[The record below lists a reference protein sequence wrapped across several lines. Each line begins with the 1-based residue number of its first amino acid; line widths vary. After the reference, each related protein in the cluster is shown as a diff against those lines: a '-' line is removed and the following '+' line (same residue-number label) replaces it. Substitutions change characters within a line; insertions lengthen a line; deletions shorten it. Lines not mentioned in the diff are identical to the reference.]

1 MSIKSNSREAQS
13 FDKIQSLYNMMT
25 RLGKG
30 KKKFRFKYVYRPF
43 IKLEYKNKLFMELP
57 LYSEEFFTK
66 PSNINSKNFIS
77 FNNEL
82 NLDTLENNYDLL
94 KNVKLLSNLSYQ
106 NINLNRVDFLSP
118 VIYSFILNS
127 FRADFDEGA

>member
-1 MSIKSNSREAQS
+1 
-13 FDKIQSLYNMMT
+13 
-25 RLGKG
+25 
-30 KKKFRFKYVYRPF
+30 
-43 IKLEYKNKLFMELP
+43 MELP